1 MRASTNLLLNQPEN
15 SMKLASELDLE
26 RENKRT
32 EPEDKRASS
41 PLIDLEKLRLPQN
54 FQQHAGAKRV
64 LDQLPVR
71 KPHRQEFV
79 RIRAGNE
86 FTYQTLVLHLKTQSE
101 IYLVAPNLWQELSR
115 ELTPMTF
122 VLAANTFNDVFLWPL
137 RMAIIDGRAESWSES
152 ALVAAGR
159 AERKFVRLIPNQ

>member
-1 MRASTNLLLNQPEN
+1 
-15 SMKLASELDLE
+15 
-26 RENKRT
+26 
-32 EPEDKRASS
+32 
-41 PLIDLEKLRLPQN
+41 
-54 FQQHAGAKRV
+54 
-64 LDQLPVR
+64 
-71 KPHRQEFV
+71 
-79 RIRAGNE
+79 IRAGNE

-137 RMAIIDGRAESWSES
+137 RMPVIDGRAESWSES

-159 AERKFVRLIPNQ
+159 AERKFVRLIPNQQQSAYDVLEAIGSFPEPVWPEESMEQLLQGAFRGRYIDSLQHPVVQQLLGIK